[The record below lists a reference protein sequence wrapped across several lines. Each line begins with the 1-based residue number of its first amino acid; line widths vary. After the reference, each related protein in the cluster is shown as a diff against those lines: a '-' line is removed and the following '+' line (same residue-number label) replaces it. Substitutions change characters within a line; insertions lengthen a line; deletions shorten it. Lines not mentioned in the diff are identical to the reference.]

1 MRRLPRAPPPI
12 RTGNKKKRAR
22 FARVRR
28 KPKAVENMP
37 KEARTKTKE
46 ERIRGEKNRLSRIFR
61 ELPEKKKKLALGL
74 IERAAF
80 MRVELEDL
88 ELDIRE
94 NGWTEPFQQ
103 SEKVDPYE
111 RQRPQGQTYLSM
123 AKNYRDIT
131 RQLHDMLPVKAESD
145 ADPFD
150 EFLGERDQL

>member
-1 MRRLPRAPPPI
+1 
-12 RTGNKKKRAR
+12 
-22 FARVRR
+22 
-28 KPKAVENMP
+28 MP
-37 KEARTKTKE
+37 KQTRTKTKE
-46 ERIRGEKNRLSRIFR
+46 ERIRGEKNRLGRIFR

>member
-1 MRRLPRAPPPI
+1 
-12 RTGNKKKRAR
+12 
-22 FARVRR
+22 
-28 KPKAVENMP
+28 MP

-61 ELPEKKKKLALGL
+61 ELPENKKKLAAGL
-74 IERAAF
+74 VERAAF

-88 ELDIRE
+88 EADLKV

-103 SEKVDPYE
+103 SVNVDPYD
-111 RQRPQGQTYLSM
+111 RQRPAGQTYLSM

-131 RQLHDMLPVKAESD
+131 RQLTDLLPAKTEVD